1 MELFSKTELGAVI
14 KDVKK
19 LNMEQIFRRVM
30 EQKTMQEFVFEIIR
44 IEQLFERGI
53 DSQGR
58 SLGEYSPYSIEIK
71 RSKGQRYD
79 HITLKDTGAFY
90 ESFTMYIYKNYF
102 EIDADPI
109 KKDTNGE
116 ETNLFDEYGIDIL
129 GITQENMEKVRQRIK
144 DEYNREIRRVLF
156 GY

>member
-30 EQKTMQEFVFEIIR
+30 EQKTMQEFVFDIIR

-53 DSQGR
+53 DGNDDV
-58 SLGEYSPYSIEIK
+58 LGFYSVVTEMINPEKIAGTPY
-71 RSKGQRYD
+71 
-79 HITLKDTGAFY
+79 TLKDTGAFY

-129 GITQENMEKVRQRIK
+129 GITQENLEKVRQRIK

>member
-19 LNMEQIFRRVM
+19 LNMEQIFRSVM
-30 EQKTMQEFVFEIIR
+30 EQKTMQEFVFDIIR

-53 DSQGR
+53 DGNDDV
-58 SLGEYSPYSIEIK
+58 LGFYSVFTEMINPEKIAGTPY
-71 RSKGQRYD
+71 
-79 HITLKDTGAFY
+79 TLKDTGAFY

-129 GITQENMEKVRQRIK
+129 GITQENLEKVRQRIK